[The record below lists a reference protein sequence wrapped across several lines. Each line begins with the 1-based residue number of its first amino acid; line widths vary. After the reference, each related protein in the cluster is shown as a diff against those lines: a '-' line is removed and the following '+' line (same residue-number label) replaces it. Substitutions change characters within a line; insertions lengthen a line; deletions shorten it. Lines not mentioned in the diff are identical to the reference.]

1 MLFSNPGGHG
11 KERAGGLNC
20 LEEQLYR
27 EPFVIRD

>member
-11 KERAGGLNC
+11 EERADGLNC

-27 EPFVIRD
+27 ELFGIRD